1 MPLAVYSIKFSAM
14 MTASNQVSSLS
25 ADEPAP
31 RNLTGNA
38 GPHETPLLPA
48 LAVVKTPYFH
58 LLGYSVAGEETVI
71 QAPEL
76 NVVFDIGKCPRPMLT
91 SDFCLLTHGHMD
103 HSAGLAY
110 YLSQRFFQGMTP
122 GTIICPVGIAEA
134 VTGVI
139 RSWTALEGKAIEHR
153 VIGLKIGEE
162 YELRKGLIV
171 RTFATRHTVPSAG
184 FLLLD
189 RREKLKPELAQQQLP
204 GHILRDMKA
213 RGEKITYTL
222 DIPLIAYTGDT
233 SMSETLLQDG
243 VRDARVLLTECTFF
257 EPGHCKRAAVGQH
270 LHLKEFMDA
279 LPKLENELVLITHLS
294 RRTYLRW
301 AQKTLQKAMAG
312 LIIKPRVEFFMDHA
326 QKLQV
331 RPGKAAAFIPV
342 EPAAT
347 IDTEDV

>member
-1 MPLAVYSIKFSAM
+1 M
-14 MTASNQVSSLS
+14 
-25 ADEPAP
+25 
-31 RNLTGNA
+31 
-38 GPHETPLLPA
+38 HEAPLLPP

-71 QAPEL
+71 QVPEL
-76 NVVFDIGKCPRPMLT
+76 NVVFDIGKCPRPVLT
-91 SDFCLLTHGHMD
+91 SDFCLLSHGHMD

-122 GTIICPVGIAEA
+122 GTVICPAAIADA
-134 VTGVI
+134 VSGVI

-153 VIGLKIGEE
+153 VIGLKTGEE

-171 RTFATRHTVPSAG
+171 RTFATRHTVPCAG

-189 RREKLKPELAQQQLP
+189 RREKLKPELAEQNLP

-222 DIPLIAYTGDT
+222 DVPLIAYTGDT
-233 SMSETLLQDG
+233 SMGETLLQDG
-243 VRDARVLLTECTFF
+243 VRDARVLVTECTFF
-257 EPGHCKRAAVGQH
+257 EPGHRKRAAVGQH
-270 LHLKEFMDA
+270 LHVNEFIEV
-279 LPKLENELVLITHLS
+279 LPKLENELVLISHLS

-301 AQKTLQKAMAG
+301 AQKTLQKAMEG
-312 LIIKPRVEFFMDHA
+312 LTIKPKVEFFMDHA

-331 RPGKAAAFIPV
+331 RPGKAAPFTPV
-342 EPAAT
+342 EPPAT
-347 IDTEDV
+347 ADAEDA